1 MAGLSSSR
9 LHLLQGISGTG
20 KTSLPREFFKALGGE
35 WAAQIIEVQAGW
47 RDKDDLFGYYNA
59 FEKRFAESEFTK
71 ALYRALLPANADRP
85 MVIVLDE
92 MNLAHPEQYFGSMLS
107 ILENAVT
114 EAGYLDLLTSAVP
127 GLPKMF
133 EDSRLPLP
141 RNVWFV
147 GTANHD
153 ETTVAFADKTYD
165 RAHVQELPSR
175 HEHFGAPRYG
185 DAEPVSFEALEMAF
199 ADASREHRQ
208 DVDTVGR
215 FLGKSLRDEFARFG
229 VGWGNRLERQIEH
242 FVPVVLGGGGSIT
255 EAVDHLVATKLVRK
269 LEDRFGVRPDDLD
282 VLADSIE
289 THWNLDDEKPG
300 KTTGRIRAEASRLR
314 GGYGA

>member
-1 MAGLSSSR
+1 
-9 LHLLQGISGTG
+9 
-20 KTSLPREFFKALGGE
+20 
-35 WAAQIIEVQAGW
+35 
-47 RDKDDLFGYYNA
+47 
-59 FEKRFAESEFTK
+59 
-71 ALYRALLPANADRP
+71 

-114 EAGYLDLLTSAVP
+114 ETGYLDLLTSVLP
-127 GLPKMF
+127 GLPKKF
-133 EDSRLPLP
+133 EESRLPLP

-175 HEHFGAPRYG
+175 HEPFDARRYG
-185 DAEPVSFEALEMAF
+185 DAEPISFEALEMAF
-199 ADASREHRQ
+199 ADASREHLQ
-208 DVDTVGR
+208 DVDTVRR
-215 FLGKSLRDEFARFG
+215 FLGKGLREEFARFG
-229 VGWGNRLERQIEH
+229 VGWGNRLERQMER

-289 THWNLDDEKPG
+289 TLWNLDGEKPG
-300 KTTGRIRAEASRLR
+300 KTTDRIRAEASRLR
-314 GGYGA
+314 GGYGS